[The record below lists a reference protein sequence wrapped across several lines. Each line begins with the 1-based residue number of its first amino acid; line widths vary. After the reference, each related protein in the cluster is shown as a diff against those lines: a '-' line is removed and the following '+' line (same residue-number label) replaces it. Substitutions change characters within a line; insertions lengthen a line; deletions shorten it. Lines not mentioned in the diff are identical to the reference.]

1 MSDKDV
7 REKYLIIGRDRRQG
21 QRAGERLDVTPKPD
35 ERKIM
40 GRKGIGKFSAFG
52 IAKEIDVES
61 VHHGKTSHFLM
72 NYDELLKKE
81 KERIIELPQLPPTDT
96 ISNGTKITLRNITR
110 FENRRISIETL
121 RRGLARRFAV
131 IGQKNFEV
139 VINGK
144 PITLEERDLKRKLA
158 RDEDG
163 KKYLLEISWD
173 RNKKRNRV
181 DSVRLDWGFG
191 SNKPR

>member
-1 MSDKDV
+1 
-7 REKYLIIGRDRRQG
+7 
-21 QRAGERLDVTPKPD
+21 
-35 ERKIM
+35 
-40 GRKGIGKFSAFG
+40 
-52 IAKEIDVES
+52 
-61 VHHGKTSHFLM
+61 M

-110 FENRRISIETL
+110 FENRRISIEKL

-163 KKYLLEISWD
+163 KKYLWKYPGIEIKKGTGWTVSGWIGALD
-173 RNKKRNRV
+173 RTSQDKDRDRAWHCSYGKR
-181 DSVRLDWGFG
+181 
-191 SNKPR
+191 